1 MVKVHLGVAA
11 DELYSD
17 SQGLHRGCWRIP
29 RGMRL
34 LLFVSVMS
42 PAVGDIG
49 AAVVLNIY
57 YELVNTFDGFLVLGL
72 PVEVVFPSIV

>member
-1 MVKVHLGVAA
+1 
-11 DELYSD
+11 
-17 SQGLHRGCWRIP
+17 
-29 RGMRL
+29 MRL

-42 PAVGDIG
+42 PAVGDIDAV
-49 AAVVLNIY
+49 AALNIF

>member
-1 MVKVHLGVAA
+1 
-11 DELYSD
+11 
-17 SQGLHRGCWRIP
+17 
-29 RGMRL
+29 MRL

-49 AAVVLNIY
+49 AAVALNIF
-57 YELVNTFDGFLVLGL
+57 YELVNTFDGFFLGL